1 MGIIDISN
9 PFTLLL
15 ILVLLIGTILL
26 GKTTKNSI
34 LPAGALAIFLGLL
47 IYYVVALRN
56 PELAE
61 IKNTI
66 LNCMSINFIFIFISF
81 ISYLWVDD
89 IEARVKNKKSIDNS
103 LDWFWQKTN

>member
-26 GKTTKNSI
+26 GKTTKNSL

-56 PELAE
+56 PELAD
-61 IKNTI
+61 IRNTI
-66 LNCMSINFIFIFISF
+66 LNCMSINFIFIFIAF

-89 IEARVKNKKSIDNS
+89 IEAKVKNRKSIDNS
-103 LDWFWQKTN
+103 LDWKRKKTN

>member
-34 LPAGALAIFLGLL
+34 LPAGALAVLLGLL

-56 PELAE
+56 PELAP
-61 IKNTI
+61 IKGTI

-89 IEARVKNKKSIDNS
+89 IEAKVKNKKSIDNS

>member
-26 GKTTKNSI
+26 GKTTKNSL

-56 PELAE
+56 PELAD
-61 IKNTI
+61 IRNTI
-66 LNCMSINFIFIFISF
+66 LNCMSINFIFIFIAF

-89 IEARVKNKKSIDNS
+89 IEAKVKNRKSIDNS
-103 LDWFWQKTN
+103 LDWFWKKV